1 MSYEVLLFIGGPA
14 DGERREVAHGQPF
27 WVVATQ
33 EPVKIGEPTDLPI
46 FTRQHA
52 QYARVKF
59 TDTNRA
65 SYDVMCHET
74 AMSNPLQHLI
84 AGYRKAR

>member
-14 DGERREVAHGQPF
+14 DGERREVARGQPF
-27 WVVATQ
+27 WVVTTQ
-33 EPVKIGEPTDLPI
+33 EPVKIDEPTDMQP
-46 FTRQHA
+46 FTRRHA

-59 TDTNRA
+59 IDTNLA
-65 SYDVMCHET
+65 NYDVMCHET

-84 AGYRKAR
+84 DGYRKAR